1 MKHVLDRVSLAMRR
15 VKGKGVQAKH
25 ILDDESR
32 AQIVRLDEGYYIFR
46 NLRNS
51 PAYLEKRK
59 KDAFAMIRQIG
70 FPSLFISL
78 SAAETKWPELL
89 RAVGQ
94 LNDKKTYTDEEI
106 GEMDT
111 QKIFGL
117 IRKDSPT
124 VVRYFDHRFQ
134 TFLHEVLRS
143 HHNPIG
149 DISDYFWRYEF
160 AK

>member
-1 MKHVLDRVSLAMRR
+1 MRR

-25 ILDDESR
+25 VLDDESR
-32 AQIVRLDEGYYIFR
+32 ARIVRLDEGFYIFR

-89 RAVGQ
+89 RAIGQ

-106 GEMDT
+106 AEMDT

-117 IRKDSPT
+117 IRKDSAT
-124 VVRYFDHRFQ
+124 VVRYFQSQIQHIL
-134 TFLHEVLRS
+134 T
-143 HHNPIG
+143 
-149 DISDYFWRYEF
+149 
-160 AK
+160 